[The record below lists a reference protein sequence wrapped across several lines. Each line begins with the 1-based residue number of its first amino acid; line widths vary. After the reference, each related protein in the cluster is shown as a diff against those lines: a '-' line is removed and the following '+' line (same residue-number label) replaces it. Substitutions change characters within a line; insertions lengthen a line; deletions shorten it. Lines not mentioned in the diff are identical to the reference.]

1 MFVIGYV
8 SSDSFMSVFPPKSG
22 LGDLVH
28 LNLSYRNTLNTLNY
42 YLKHYTKIVT

>member
-28 LNLSYRNTLNTLNY
+28 LNLSYRNTLNY